1 MDNGAAV
8 VCNAFLEKLPSQEH
22 TALLRHLPDEQLHQ
36 LSHLKKPIEDPTLG
50 TTPLEDELPR
60 IHYSWLTPFLRS
72 LPEGDI
78 KLFMSCLSQ
87 DQIRDLKNALLYSNH
102 LPSPSLLA
110 ETFLKKTLFASLKG
124 HTKLLPFQCLPT
136 SSLNIL
142 LEQTTTELRSLI
154 NLLSMHD
161 LATEIRQI
169 IDTTK
174 LKQIYAHLSPAQT
187 TFLKTL
193 IHRKEPITF
202 KKMGLSNWDGRI
214 ETLAT
219 ILEQRGINRI
229 AKALFAEDPSLTWY
243 IAHRL
248 DIQRGSTLL
257 KLCSALDHP
266 QAAFLLSEQVATLI
280 QSLKHQD
287 T

>member
-1 MDNGAAV
+1 MIENSAAV
-8 VCNAFLEKLPSQEH
+8 ICHAFLNKLPPKEH
-22 TALLRHLPDEQLHQ
+22 NALLRHLFDEQAHQ
-36 LSHLKKPIEDPTLG
+36 LNQLKQPAEDPTQG
-50 TTPLEDELPR
+50 ISPLEDELLHV
-60 IHYSWLTPFLRS
+60 HYSWLTPFLRS
-72 LPEGDI
+72 LPESDI
-78 KLFMSCLSQ
+78 KLFMSCLSEEQ
-87 DQIRDLKNALLYSNH
+87 VQDLKRALLYSNH
-102 LPSPSLLA
+102 LPARSPLG
-110 ETFLKKTLFASLKG
+110 EIFFKKTLFSYLQG
-124 HTKLLPFQCLPT
+124 QTKLLPLECLPT
-136 SSLNIL
+136 SPLNL
-142 LEQTTTELRSLI
+142 LLYQTPTQLRNLI
-154 NLLSMHD
+154 DLLSMHD
-161 LATEIRQI
+161 LAAEIRHI

-193 IHRKEPITF
+193 IHKKEPVTF
-202 KKMGLSNWDGRI
+202 KKMGLTKWDGRM

-257 KLCSALDHP
+257 KLCTALDHP
-266 QAAFLLSEQVATLI
+266 QAAYLLSEQVIALI
-280 QSLKHQD
+280 QSQHNH